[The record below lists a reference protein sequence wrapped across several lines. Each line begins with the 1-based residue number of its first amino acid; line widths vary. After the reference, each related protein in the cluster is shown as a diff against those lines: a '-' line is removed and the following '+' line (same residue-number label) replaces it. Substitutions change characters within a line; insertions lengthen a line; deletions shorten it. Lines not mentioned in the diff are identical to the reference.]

1 MYKYSLIILVILGL
15 SFNLMA
21 QPNLDIEPRRVT
33 FENIFNRYDY
43 TNLINNGNQILRID
57 SLSSSKSF
65 YLIDFENSQQLPI
78 FINPD
83 DTIKLNITLTNFY
96 SITVNDTTDTV
107 WVYSN
112 DPESPRDLRIKI
124 DFFDDNFGNCA
135 GLITDE
141 LLTPLPESR
150 IYFLYYG
157 VYLFD
162 STLSDVNGNY
172 SAVLPAGNYT
182 IAAEKENYR
191 VMFSGNT
198 SDPYFAQSVVLDSG
212 QTINVDLSLPT
223 LTNSGYS
230 VSGVVI
236 DSVYGTPIDRGVVV
250 IRKGGHTPTL
260 LKPNALAADSSVYAG
275 FINSDGSYNIIV

>member
-1 MYKYSLIILVILGL
+1 VNACEFPSFEAESSVSSSVFDIFKKSIFLSLYFVTKFILLALKYKKHGIMYKYSLIILALLGL
-15 SFNLMA
+15 SFNLIA

-33 FENIFNRYDY
+33 FENIFYRYDY
-43 TNLINNGNQILRID
+43 TNLINEGNQILRID
-57 SLSSSKSF
+57 SLSSAHSF
-65 YLIDFENSQQLPI
+65 YLIDFENAQQLPI
-78 FINPD
+78 FINPG
-83 DTIKLNITLTNFY
+83 DTVKLNVTLTNFY
-96 SITVNDTTDTV
+96 SITVSDTTDTV

-141 LLTPLPESR
+141 VLAPLPDSR

-172 SAVLPAGNYT
+172 AAILPAGNYT
-182 IAAEKENYR
+182 VAAKKENYR

-198 SDPYFAQSVVLDSG
+198 SDPYFAQSVELDSG
-212 QTINVDLSLPT
+212 QTIM
-223 LTNSGYS
+223 
-230 VSGVVI
+230 
-236 DSVYGTPIDRGVVV
+236 
-250 IRKGGHTPTL
+250 
-260 LKPNALAADSSVYAG
+260 
-275 FINSDGSYNIIV
+275 